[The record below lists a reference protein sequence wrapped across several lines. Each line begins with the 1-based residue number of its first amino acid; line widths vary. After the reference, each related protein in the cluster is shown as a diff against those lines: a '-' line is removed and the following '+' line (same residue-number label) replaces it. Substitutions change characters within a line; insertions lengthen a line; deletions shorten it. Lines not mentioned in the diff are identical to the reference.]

1 MFLIWK
7 TMMFS
12 TMVMLMLM
20 EMLVLNIGQLVGA
33 GTFSLPLLN
42 LSKS

>member
-12 TMVMLMLM
+12 TVVMLM
-20 EMLVLNIGQLVGA
+20 EMLVLNTGQLVGA
-33 GTFSLPLLN
+33 GTFALPLLN
-42 LSKS
+42 LSES

>member
-12 TMVMLMLM
+12 TMVMLM
-20 EMLVLNIGQLVGA
+20 EMLVLNTGQLVGA
-33 GTFSLPLLN
+33 GTFALPLLN